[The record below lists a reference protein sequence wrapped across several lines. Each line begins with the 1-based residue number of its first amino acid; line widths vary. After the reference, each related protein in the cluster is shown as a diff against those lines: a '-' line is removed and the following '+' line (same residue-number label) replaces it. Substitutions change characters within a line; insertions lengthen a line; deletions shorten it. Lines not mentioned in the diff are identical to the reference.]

1 MPNQNELN
9 KLLQTAAERL
19 GTDPQS
25 LKQKAESGELSQLL
39 GQLSPS
45 DSQKMQQVLSDPQ
58 AANKLLSTPQAQALL
73 KKFMN

>member
-39 GQLSPS
+39 SQLSPR

>member
-39 GQLSPS
+39 SQLSPS

>member
-25 LKQKAESGELSQLL
+25 LKQKAESGALSQLL
-39 GQLSPS
+39 SQLSPS

>member
-39 GQLSPS
+39 SQLSPS

-58 AANKLLSTPQAQALL
+58 AANKLLSTPQAQALP